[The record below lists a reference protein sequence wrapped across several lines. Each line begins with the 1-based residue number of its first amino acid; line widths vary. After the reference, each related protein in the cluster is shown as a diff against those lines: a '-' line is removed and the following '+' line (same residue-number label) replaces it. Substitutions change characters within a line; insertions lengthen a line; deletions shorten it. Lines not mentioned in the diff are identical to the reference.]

1 MGYVLGRSK
10 PACVTCEYR
19 SICTYPEDYEKLL
32 DKLKEL
38 NVDENGTKFFIVDL
52 QCTFYSYRD
61 PDSDY

>member
-1 MGYVLGRSK
+1 MGYVLGHSK

-19 SICTYPEDYEKLL
+19 SICKYPEDYEKLL

-38 NVDENGTKFFIVDL
+38 NVDEHPGFFLVDL
-52 QCTFYSYRD
+52 QCSFYSYKD